1 MKRGHN
7 VDCLF
12 FCDHRIEPDVGICS
26 VAVDVIMRVG
36 VGVGVPDLY
45 LLGAFD
51 EFDPVRGIDDDQVFV
66 SRLFDQ
72 FA

>member
-1 MKRGHN
+1 
-7 VDCLF
+7 
-12 FCDHRIEPDVGICS
+12 
-26 VAVDVIMRVG
+26 
-36 VGVGVPDLY
+36 VPNLN